1 MNDIEQELQ
10 SLLKRRSQALRVRGL
25 LTPRTLR
32 RVRLLQ
38 AGTMASV
45 AGMVAGL
52 ITIGVVGMNTVFP
65 GSTDV
70 AGVEGRSVPS
80 ERIYVY
86 DAFGEERAT
95 PRILALETAG
105 GQRTFSE
112 AYDVPGGTGMAPSP
126 DGLLLYIVRVTGA
139 DGSFE
144 GVLETLD
151 TATGRVVHSASFTH
165 PFSTSSGSSISP
177 SVSPEGR
184 WVYVLRVSPDGR
196 DYSLLT
202 YDSIEGSFAP
212 RVLGLNGCRP
222 VGLLPSPTE
231 RRIHIL
237 CNQSHEVWTVDFLT
251 SGEPQAVQRLA
262 LPNVEDSTED
272 SFGNNERLGGVS
284 SGALS
289 LDGDFVYAV
298 TSNGHVFT
306 IDAASNEL
314 VGQRRIPMSS
324 DEVVA
329 DVEVGRENLYAGLGG
344 LNSGD
349 VSISRR
355 LLQVELGSSNSTT
368 VKEIGQLSDF
378 VFGPGAEELTGLD
391 GENRRLVVIDAESGA
406 LTSTVEGV
414 GSHPAFLR
422 VP

>member
-1 MNDIEQELQ
+1 VPREAQTNQ
-10 SLLKRRSQALRVRGL
+10 SRWLGLGL
-25 LTPRTLR
+25 L
-32 RVRLLQ
+32 V
-38 AGTMASV
+38 V
-45 AGMVAGL
+45 GMVAGL
-52 ITIGVVGMNTVFP
+52 ITLGVVGINMVFSE
-65 GSTDV
+65 STDV
-70 AGVEGRSVPS
+70 AEEEGRSTPS

-86 DAFGEERAT
+86 DAFGQERVT

-112 AYDVPGGTGMAPSP
+112 AYDVPGAVGMAPSP
-126 DGLLLYIVRVTGA
+126 DGELLYIVRVTGG

-151 TATGRVVHSASFTH
+151 TATGRIVHSASLSD
-165 PFSTSSGSSISP
+165 PFSSSSGSSISP

-202 YDSIEGSFAP
+202 YDTTGGSFAP
-212 RVLGLNGCRP
+212 RVVRLDGCRP
-222 VGLLPSPTE
+222 VGLLPSPTA

-237 CNQSHEVWTVDFLT
+237 CNQSHEVRTVDVST
-251 SGEPQAVQRLA
+251 SGEPRAVHRLA
-262 LPNVEDSTED
+262 LPNVEDSMED
-272 SFGNNERLGGVS
+272 SFGNDERLGGVS

-289 LDGDFVYAV
+289 LDGDLVYAV

-314 VGQRRIPMSS
+314 VGQRRIPISS

-329 DVEVGRENLYAGLGG
+329 DMEVGREYLYAGLGG

-355 LLQVELGSSNSTT
+355 LLRVEMGSSNSTT
-368 VKEIGQLSDF
+368 IEEVGQLSHF
-378 VFGPGAEELTGLD
+378 VFGPGPNELTSLGARN
-391 GENRRLVVIDAESGA
+391 GSLVVIDAESGA
-406 LTSTVEGV
+406 LKSSVKSV
-414 GSHPAFLR
+414 GSHPAFLQ